1 MSTLLVALL
10 ALVLLVVILFMLR
23 AGASFAPWIPSSSAM
38 AEQALRYI
46 APQPGST
53 FVDLGCGDGRIVFL
67 AHRKFGLVACGYEFS
82 PLPYCIAKLRQ
93 LAYLNKPV
101 SIEFE
106 NFFDVDLSTFDI
118 IYGYGLPK
126 TINQKL
132 LPKLQKGVRPGTY
145 VISYNFSFED
155 RKPLQVFH
163 NRWRSI
169 YIYRF

>member
-1 MSTLLVALL
+1 MQALLVALL
-10 ALVLLVVILFMLR
+10 ILVLLVVILLMLR

-67 AHRKFGLVACGYEFS
+67 AHRTFGLVACGYEFS
-82 PLPYCIAKLRQ
+82 LLPYCIAKLRQ
-93 LAYLNKPV
+93 LLYLHKPV

-106 NFFDVDLSTFDI
+106 NFFNVDLSAFNI

-132 LPKLQKGVRPGTY
+132 LPKLQREVRSGTY
-145 VISYNFSFED
+145 VISYNFSFDD
-155 RKPLQVFH
+155 RRPLQSFH